1 MTFVCS
7 GRGLHLLLVAGPP
20 GDQLPLA
27 PLPHLQLLALD
38 GLLRP
43 RYHNLNLRIY
53 QKRIMSPITLFPGNM
68 LVWLIDQLL
77 EAEAAGEKVH
87 ILSHVPP
94 GNAECLGAWGREYSR
109 IITRFEKTITGQ
121 FHGHTH
127 YDHFALHY
135 DPDNSTRATG
145 MGFISPRWIPITRDL
160 PDSEYLNISVLQ
172 ATQASAL
179 DTASTRWT
187 LKASRWWTLRPGS
200 WTCPP
205 ATREARI
212 VTPCGT
218 NCTLPGEGLVIIHI
232 Y

>member
-1 MTFVCS
+1 
-7 GRGLHLLLVAGPP
+7 
-20 GDQLPLA
+20 
-27 PLPHLQLLALD
+27 
-38 GLLRP
+38 
-43 RYHNLNLRIY
+43 
-53 QKRIMSPITLFPGNM
+53 MSQRNRFPGNM

-109 IITRFEKTITGQ
+109 IISRFEKTITGQ

-145 MGFISPRWIPITRDL
+145 MGFISPRWIPITCDL
-160 PDSEYLNISVLQ
+160 PGSEYLIISVLQ

-179 DTASTRWT
+179 DTVSTRWT
-187 LKASRWWTLRPGS
+187 QPASRWRTLRPGS

-205 ATREARI
+205 ATLEAKT

-218 NCTLPGEGLVIIHI
+218 NCTLPGERLVININSLVTWQMLN
-232 Y
+232 